1 MNGCCWEKRRCA
13 TRVAWGNTARPT
25 MLGLQR
31 AEATVHAPFVVRG
44 LKTSL
49 WYVKAVAITE
59 FLCGSGKE
67 IIGLSW
73 QRFNA

>member
-1 MNGCCWEKRRCA
+1 MIGCCWEKRISVVGA
-13 TRVAWGNTARPT
+13 AWGNTAAST

-49 WYVKAVAITE
+49 WCVKAVVMSKHG
-59 FLCGSGKE
+59 CGFGKG
-67 IIGLSW
+67 IIGRSW
-73 QRFNA
+73 QRLDV